1 MAAEYQHEGASD
13 ALPGASVRAASDVP
27 RKCALDVLIVCL
39 RPHADDARAHTRLPV
54 CARRCGDVEM
64 RVEIEI
70 DTWYTTHKLL
80 LWGGDL
86 VYVGVRPYAQ
96 LPRPY
101 TQSQY
106 TVTTVSSTGL

>member
-1 MAAEYQHEGASD
+1 MW
-13 ALPGASVRAASDVP
+13 
-27 RKCALDVLIVCL
+27 
-39 RPHADDARAHTRLPV
+39 RL
-54 CARRCGDVEM
+54 

-101 TQSQY
+101 TQSQH
-106 TVTTVSSTGL
+106 TVITVSSTGL